1 MEVCA
6 LPGKVSKEKWKKLS
20 KKQIVG
26 ICAVVLIGG
35 IGGPVV
41 YQMQKPADYHL
52 ESLTADQ
59 QKSLIEVQTKL
70 VKQNTKPKEIKVS
83 FKNRLE
89 KLSKENQELAMDLI
103 YTSTQNAS
111 FYYNATSQV
120 MSGEVD
126 YNRQDSKSALD
137 AGKNSAWVSGYI
149 KDIEDQGLIASSLS
163 GNFILNLPDFQSLKS
178 YNKYSSK
185 ELQTLVKYGSE
196 AQSKK
201 VFNQNGEVN
210 PLEAAR
216 AYEITLKG
224 IEELTEINSQS
235 KYLADL
241 NSLARIYHDI
251 ALGYVQTP
259 NLELKKDGTYKLNQ
273 LQTDSLKKMQKEAT
287 NLEFITE
294 VTTLLKQIKDGKIL
308 ASDLKNGA
316 KASQTKFGS
325 SVFWQGDL
333 DLESAVTKQGQLKTG
348 TSSEG
353 ENK

>member
-1 MEVCA
+1 M
-6 LPGKVSKEKWKKLS
+6 PGKVSKGKWKKLS

-41 YQMQKPADYHL
+41 YQMKKPADYQL
-52 ESLTADQ
+52 ESLTAEQ

-70 VKQNTKPKEIKVS
+70 VKQNTKPKEIKAS

-137 AGKNSAWVSGYI
+137 AGKNSAWVEGYI
-149 KDIEDQGLIASSLS
+149 KDIEDQGLIANSLS
-163 GNFILNLPDFQSLKS
+163 GNFILNLPDFQSLKN

-185 ELQTLVKYGSE
+185 ELQVLVKYGSE

-201 VFNQNGEVN
+201 IFNQNGEVN

-216 AYEITLKG
+216 AYEIILKG

-259 NLELKKDGTYKLNQ
+259 NLELQKDGTYKLNQ
-273 LQTDSLKKMQKEAT
+273 LQTDSLKQIQKEAT

-294 VTTLLKQIKDGKIL
+294 VTTLLKQVKDGKIL

-333 DLESAVTKQGQLKTG
+333 DLESAVTKQNQLKTG
-348 TSSEG
+348 TGSEG

>member
-1 MEVCA
+1 M
-6 LPGKVSKEKWKKLS
+6 PGKVSKGKWKKLS

-70 VKQNTKPKEIKVS
+70 VKQNTKPREIKAS
-83 FKNRLE
+83 FKNR
-89 KLSKENQELAMDLI
+89 LAMDLI

-137 AGKNSAWVSGYI
+137 AGKNSAWVGGFI
-149 KDIEDQGLIASSLS
+149 RDIEDQGLIASSLS

-210 PLEAAR
+210 PLEAAK

-224 IEELTEINSQS
+224 IDELTKINSQS

-259 NLELKKDGTYKLNQ
+259 NLELQKDGTYKLNQ
-273 LQTDSLKKMQKEAT
+273 LQTDSLKKIQKEAT

-333 DLESAVTKQGQLKTG
+333 DLESIVTKQGQPKTG

-353 ENK
+353 EK